1 VPPGVVAYLARQV
14 GIAPTAWATY
24 DRHGRSIEDHRA
36 RIRQYWG
43 FREATV
49 ADGQALNDFIL
60 FTNGGEIATNRQEDQ
75 ESMMLALHL
84 LQNCLVF
91 INALMIQRVLGE
103 AAWDKRLT
111 AEDLRGLTPLLY
123 SHIGP
128 YGAFL
133 LDTHTHLHLEQVVEA
148 AHAMHEHGAAQVIGR
163 AAQPP
168 RGARTQVQ
176 QLALFNAAPEPHH

>member
-1 VPPGVVAYLARQV
+1 VAYLARQV

-24 DRHGRSIEDHRA
+24 DRHGRSTGCHRA
-36 RIRQYWG
+36 QIRQHLG

-60 FTNGGEIATNRQEDQ
+60 FGTGGEIATNRQEDR
-75 ESMMLALHL
+75 ELTMLALHL

-91 INALMIQRVLGE
+91 INTLMIQRVLSE
-103 AAWDKRLT
+103 AAWEKQLT
-111 AEDLRGLTPLLY
+111 AEDLRGLTPLMY
-123 SHIGP
+123 SHISP

-133 LDTHTHLHLEQVVEA
+133 LDMHTHLDLERPVEA

-168 RGARTQVQ
+168 RGARTQAQ
-176 QLALFNAAPEPHH
+176 PLAPFKTAPEPHR